1 MRHLALLTANRK
13 IFYDR
18 IMAFDKEMRK
28 GERRRESGKRK
39 REGVE
44 EKKEGM
50 ERRERVKGG
59 KKRRGK
65 GGIYKA
71 LRMTTSN

>member
-28 GERRRESGKRK
+28 GERRRESGKK
-39 REGVE
+39 EREGVE
-44 EKKEGM
+44 
-50 ERRERVKGG
+50 G
-59 KKRRGK
+59 KKK
-65 GGIYKA
+65 GNGEE
-71 LRMTTSN
+71 REG